1 MMALARVKRKHQKRR
16 HEESAEGSLSPGERI
31 VGHGDQDSS
40 SAHAHKQPAPQQD
53 ANQAPDEAYQ
63 NEAAAAAAVQIRRD
77 NLSSSSK
84 DSRPNRNMEVPR
96 HQFAVPALPI
106 VSESSDA
113 FARGGFSSTSNPT
126 NTSGSG
132 SGGNSGVSNQSSAGS
147 GNNTGSSGSGNEG
160 KGENSGDGNS
170 NSDENQASPGAKSK
184 ADVQA
189 DDKHALGSHQPHE
202 PRHSSSPA
210 FLNHQ
215 PADPAHTGDH
225 DVGRE
230 KKIIDKKRKRMN
242 MRREYEE
249 QVKHDTESP
258 ENSDGNDEAV
268 FEPAKPV
275 ALDFALSLSKS
286 AR

>member
-1 MMALARVKRKHQKRR
+1 MIALARVKRKHQKRR
-16 HEESAEGSLSPGERI
+16 HEESAEDSLSSGEGR
-31 VGHGDQDSS
+31 VCHGNQDSS
-40 SAHAHKQPAPQQD
+40 SAHAHKQQTSQQD
-53 ANQAPDEAYQ
+53 VDQAPDETHQ
-63 NEAAAAAAVQIRRD
+63 HGETAAEEQIRRD
-77 NLSSSSK
+77 NLSSSSE
-84 DSRPNRNMEVPR
+84 DSRPNRDMGAPG

-160 KGENSGDGNS
+160 KGDNSGDGNS
-170 NSDENQASPGAKSK
+170 NSDENQASPGAKPK
-184 ADVQA
+184 VDVQA
-189 DDKHALGSHQPHE
+189 DDKHALGSYQPHE

-225 DVGRE
+225 DIGRE
-230 KKIIDKKRKRMN
+230 KKLIDKKRKRMN

-249 QVKHDTESP
+249 QVKHEIESP
-258 ENSDGNDEAV
+258 DNSEGNDEAV
-268 FEPAKPV
+268 FEPGKPV
-275 ALDFALSLSKS
+275 TLDFALSLSKS

>member
-1 MMALARVKRKHQKRR
+1 MIALARVKRKHQKGR
-16 HEESAEGSLSPGERI
+16 HEESAEDSSSSEEI
-31 VGHGDQDSS
+31 TVHHGDQESS
-40 SAHAHKQPAPQQD
+40 SANAHKQTASQHD
-53 ANQAPDEAYQ
+53 ADQAPDEAHQ
-63 NEAAAAAAVQIRRD
+63 NGAAAAEVQIRRD
-77 NLSSSSK
+77 NLSSSSE
-84 DSRPNRNMEVPR
+84 DARSDRNMGPPR
-96 HQFAVPALPI
+96 HQFCVPALPI
-106 VSESSDA
+106 VSESS
-113 FARGGFSSTSNPT
+113 RGGFSSTSNPT

-170 NSDENQASPGAKSK
+170 NSDENRVATAPGAKPK
-184 ADVQA
+184 GDVQA
-189 DDKHALGSHQPHE
+189 DDKPALGSHQPHE
-202 PRHSSSPA
+202 RRHSTSPA

-230 KKIIDKKRKRMN
+230 KKLIDKKRKRMN

-249 QVKHDTESP
+249 QVEHDMESS
-258 ENSDGNDEAV
+258 ESNDGPDAAI
-268 FEPAKPV
+268 FEPGTAV
-275 ALDFALSLSKS
+275 TLDFALSFSKS

>member
-1 MMALARVKRKHQKRR
+1 MIALARVKRKHQKRR
-16 HEESAEGSLSPGERI
+16 HEESAEDSPSYGDGR
-31 VGHGDQDSS
+31 VRDGDQESV
-40 SAHAHKQPAPQQD
+40 SAHAHEQPAHQQD
-53 ANQAPDEAYQ
+53 ADQAPVEAPQ
-63 NEAAAAAAVQIRRD
+63 NGAAAAEVQIRRD
-77 NLSSSSK
+77 NLSSSS
-84 DSRPNRNMEVPR
+84 DDASLNRNMGAPR
-96 HQFAVPALPI
+96 HRFAVPILPI

-132 SGGNSGVSNQSSAGS
+132 SGGNSGVSNHGSAGS

-170 NSDENQASPGAKSK
+170 NSDENQASTGGKHK

-189 DDKHALGSHQPHE
+189 DDKPALGSHQPHE
-202 PRHSSSPA
+202 PRHSSSPS

-215 PADPAHTGDH
+215 PADPAHTGDQ

-230 KKIIDKKRKRMN
+230 KKLIDKKRKRMN

-249 QVKHDTESP
+249 QTKRDMESS
-258 ENSDGNDEAV
+258 ESSDSPDAAI
-268 FEPAKPV
+268 FEPGNPV
-275 ALDFALSLSKS
+275 TLDFALSFSIR